1 MIKLW
6 HTCNARWIWN
16 DRDPGSG
23 RNDTRP
29 APADSAMLT
38 KVGQNETTLNRA
50 ECIKGLVY
58 LNMGKDLSMKS
69 VCINDH
75 GSYGLEESVL
85 ATWIRIHV
93 QAA

>member
-1 MIKLW
+1 
-6 HTCNARWIWN
+6 
-16 DRDPGSG
+16 
-23 RNDTRP
+23 
-29 APADSAMLT
+29 
-38 KVGQNETTLNRA
+38 LNRA

>member
-1 MIKLW
+1 MFKLW

-38 KVGQNETTLNRA
+38 KA
-50 ECIKGLVY
+50 
-58 LNMGKDLSMKS
+58 
-69 VCINDH
+69 
-75 GSYGLEESVL
+75 GSRRNNLESGRVHQRL
-85 ATWIRIHV
+85 GV
-93 QAA
+93 P